1 MAFELRPITGTPNH
15 LIVQR
20 AAPAAPAMLV
30 AEIVEMPDGYTIYRM
45 DVTGVLG
52 DHLPTPAAALDYFEE
67 WFTRT
72 APALE
77 GIGL

>member
-1 MAFELRPITGTPNH
+1 MVFELRSISGTPNH

-20 AAPAAPAMLV
+20 TAPSAPAMLV

-52 DHLPTPAAALDYFEE
+52 DHLPTPAAALEYFED
-67 WFTRT
+67 WFRT
-72 APALE
+72 TKPVLE
-77 GIGL
+77 GVGL